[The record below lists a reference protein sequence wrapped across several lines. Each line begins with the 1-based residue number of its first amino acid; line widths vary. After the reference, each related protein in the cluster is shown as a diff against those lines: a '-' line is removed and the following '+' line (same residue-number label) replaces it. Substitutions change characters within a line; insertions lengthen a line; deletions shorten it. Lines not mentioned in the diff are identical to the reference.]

1 MNKKTKLFSVAT
13 ATILGTSLVT
23 SGGIHANA
31 ISNPNTSNIQAGY
44 YYINGMEYQ
53 VPNSEIYNF
62 VNENRITNLP
72 HDTSNISTSSNKG
85 DARKVKP
92 TAGCDQGEWVFTA
105 KRTASGFKLGDS
117 GTRVINKTSKDL
129 TETSKL
135 SSSTTISGKV
145 TGSGKW
151 NWGVIEATAGFEI
164 GGSVT
169 WTTEES
175 TTITVSPGE
184 WGWIDYGAYTETWEG
199 DHYYVT
205 PTCKIQDKKRIKV
218 IGPKYKAKLA
228 RTEKF

>member
-1 MNKKTKLFSVAT
+1 MNKKSRLFSVAM
-13 ATILGTSLVT
+13 ATIIGASLVT
-23 SGGIHANA
+23 SGGLQANA
-31 ISNPNTSNIQAGY
+31 KTDQNIGNIQGGY
-44 YYINGMEYQ
+44 YYIDGIEYK

-72 HDTSNISTSSNKG
+72 YVTSNTSTTSYRG
-85 DARKVKP
+85 DARKVRP

-117 GTRVINKTSKDL
+117 GTRVINKTSRDL

-164 GGSVT
+164 GGSIT

-175 TTITVSPGE
+175 TTITVGPGE

-218 IGPKYKAKLA
+218 IGPKHKAKLA